1 MHCVVTIED
10 PFKIHNYA
18 KVFNAD
24 KTDTNDAFYR
34 RFSVLNAIAILH

>member
-24 KTDTNDAFYR
+24 KTDTNDVLSQIF
-34 RFSVLNAIAILH
+34 FVLNAIAILH